1 MCKKIENPEP
11 APFISCAQNILTAP
25 GPEKL
30 SQGMQD
36 LNGWLAVNPVERV
49 LYDAP
54 QLTGIAEK
62 QLVEAVQENLDT
74 LPAHTVRACR
84 TALDDLSVLCRP
96 VFHAPVLS
104 TAAMSIL
111 HTLEDLDSLDEY
123 LWARQALW
131 GEMQALEKAEWE
143 AVSGR
148 LYQKLAGLVIR
159 CAIPDLIYQN
169 CDPVLNRRYELW
181 TQLDDCRKYGLED
194 LAVYFLRVDRNRV
207 KVLLPPAMPP
217 HNSAEDYYV
226 CARPLSILYDQ
237 ILVCQRKTLFEG
249 LLPAVEYD
257 AMDAVVQGKA
267 DEETKAVWDLYLAM
281 QAEKSTGYLRYWQA
295 ICYAKHTV
303 GGNRKNDKEE
313 TSNE

>member
-1 MCKKIENPEP
+1 MT
-11 APFISCAQNILTAP
+11 S
-25 GPEKL
+25 
-30 SQGMQD
+30 
-36 LNGWLAVNPVERV
+36 
-49 LYDAP
+49 
-54 QLTGIAEK
+54 IAEK
-62 QLVEAVQENLDT
+62 QLVEAVQEKLDT

-123 LWARQALW
+123 LSARHALW

-169 CDPVLNRRYELW
+169 CDPVL
-181 TQLDDCRKYGLED
+181 DDCRSHGLED
-194 LAVYFLRVDRNRV
+194 LAPYFLKARGNCVY
-207 KVLLPPAMPP
+207 VLLPPAMPP

-226 CARPLSILYDQ
+226 CARTLSILYDQ
-237 ILVCQRKTLFEG
+237 IPVCQRKTLFEG
-249 LLPAVEYD
+249 LLSAVEYD
-257 AMDAVVQGKA
+257 AMDAVVNGKSGK
-267 DEETKAVWDLYLAM
+267 ETDAICDLYLAM

-295 ICYAKHTV
+295 ICYARHALDKNT
-303 GGNRKNDKEE
+303 KNDKEE
-313 TSNE
+313 T

>member
-1 MCKKIENPEP
+1 MNHSCENPKP
-11 APFISCAQNILTAP
+11 APFIPCAQSILSAP
-25 GPEKL
+25 DPEKL

-36 LNGWLAVNPVERV
+36 LNGWLAVNPVEHV

-54 QLTGIAEK
+54 QLTSIAEK
-62 QLVEAVQENLDT
+62 QLVEAVQEKLDT

-123 LWARQALW
+123 LSARHALW

-181 TQLDDCRKYGLED
+181 TQLDDCRSHGLED
-194 LAVYFLRVDRNRV
+194 LAPYFLKARGNCVY
-207 KVLLPPAMPP
+207 VLLPPAMPP

-226 CARPLSILYDQ
+226 CARTLSILYDQ
-237 ILVCQRKTLFEG
+237 IPVCQRKTLFEG
-249 LLPAVEYD
+249 LLSAVEYD
-257 AMDAVVQGKA
+257 AMDAVVNGKSGK
-267 DEETKAVWDLYLAM
+267 ETDAICDLYLAM

-295 ICYAKHTV
+295 ICYARHALDKNT
-303 GGNRKNDKEE
+303 KNDKEE
-313 TSNE
+313 T